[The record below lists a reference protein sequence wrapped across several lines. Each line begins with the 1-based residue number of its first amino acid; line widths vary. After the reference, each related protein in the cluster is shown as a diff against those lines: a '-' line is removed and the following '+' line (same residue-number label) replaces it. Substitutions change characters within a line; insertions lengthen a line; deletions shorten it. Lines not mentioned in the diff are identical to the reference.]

1 VVKWRRDAANDLKR
15 LRMRIARDNPVAA
28 RDVALRIRQAIRLLE
43 KQPGMGRAGRVVGTR
58 EWVGVPPYV
67 LVYRVV
73 DGALEI
79 VRVLHGAQKW
89 PPDSDAQ

>member
-1 VVKWRRDAANDLKR
+1 
-15 LRMRIARDNPVAA
+15 
-28 RDVALRIRQAIRLLE
+28 
-43 KQPGMGRAGRVVGTR
+43 MGRAGRVVGTR